1 MDIAAA
7 PSPVKY
13 AFHDAVSVPTMPTMP
28 LIPMIVVQYDDWNGR
43 PRTLVFEPTV
53 PDGSAEAPFYRN
65 LRRLVDKVPGGR
77 LAERVVLRYYNE
89 PADVLAL
96 LGLSPGSD
104 RRVVTHPPYPGRPR
118 SHPVRGFDSYAGS
131 LVRSYWN
138 PDVPGYVRDVLEG
151 RTPPTWVTDHVGG
164 ILVIPDADAPTTAA
178 PARAGDG
185 GAGLLPTDF
194 LKAPLLPTAVTCW
207 ASWPTP
213 GSPPQRMTSSYAPTG
228 SSPGKCFAPQP
239 LSPPDYAEH
248 SRTKNLRR
256 NVSRASSVALAL
268 IL

>member
-7 PSPVKY
+7 PYPVKY
-13 AFHDAVSVPTMPTMP
+13 AFHDAVSVPTMP
-28 LIPMIVVQYDDWNGR
+28 LIPMIVVQYDWNGR

-96 LGLSPGSD
+96 LGLSPESD

-131 LVRSYWN
+131 
-138 PDVPGYVRDVLEG
+138 
-151 RTPPTWVTDHVGG
+151 VTDHVGG
-164 ILVIPDADAPTTAA
+164 IVVIPDADAPTTAS

-185 GAGLLPTDF
+185 GAGLLPRISPRRLRRHMTTVLGKPREFDANRPALTDRPEP
-194 LKAPLLPTAVTCW
+194 ADRPSPAVRGQAC
-207 ASWPTP
+207 
-213 GSPPQRMTSSYAPTG
+213 GRL
-228 SSPGKCFAPQP
+228 C
-239 LSPPDYAEH
+239 H
-248 SRTKNLRR
+248 SRYWQSLSAALR
-256 NVSRASSVALAL
+256 SC
-268 IL
+268 